1 MIYEI
6 KDLTKITTYSTLA
19 KELNETNEAF
29 YEYVSDCIFSKI
41 VNSQIS
47 HNLFKYE
54 RFIQF
59 LKRRYF
65 NDCDNTELIYT
76 IGLCVSTIEICKP
89 QYNHL
94 YNEYNTNNIIKE
106 LLQDDNKKK
115 IILKIYN
122 NPDIPLIKLI
132 NDLDITLENES
143 SERHILIEHINTL
156 IDLGMIINYNKIL
169 SASSVLSAS
178 PILVRYIQNNKVKE

>member
-1 MIYEI
+1 M
-6 KDLTKITTYSTLA
+6 
-19 KELNETNEAF
+19 
-29 YEYVSDCIFSKI
+29 
-41 VNSQIS
+41 
-47 HNLFKYE
+47 FKYE
-54 RFIQF
+54 RFIHF

-76 IGLCVSTIEICKP
+76 IGLCISTIEICKH
-89 QYNHL
+89 QYNYL

-143 SERHILIEHINTL
+143 FEKHTLMIEHINTL

-169 SASSVLSAS
+169 SAS